1 MEEKTAVLQTDQSSS
16 SVALPPEKKKRKFR
30 KSWIMCWIGV
40 AIPLVGFLVFNGYP
54 VIVSLQAM
62 FSSMKFGKLE
72 TMKWNNVANF
82 KMLVGYAKL
91 IASIKVTLILAC
103 AQFVSLGIALLMAA
117 FLSQNVKGTRVFQT
131 LYFVPYICST
141 VAISIM
147 WGNIFDLN
155 GVLNA
160 ILGTRIEWLNNLEN
174 PSTLTWA
181 IFISIVWQAP
191 GYGIVMYC
199 SAFKAISPSL
209 YEAADL
215 DGANAWHKFR
225 HITLPGISSITFFL
239 ILAGITAGLTTFD
252 AAKVLAPMSWDNFA
266 GPEDSGLTIMYYIY
280 NTGVKNAEM
289 GYASILSWMLF
300 VVMIIPSVFL
310 VKKRIL
316 SMEDN

>member
-1 MEEKTAVLQTDQSSS
+1 MEERTAVLQTDRTVSSAPS
-16 SVALPPEKKKRKFR
+16 PAKKKRKFR

-40 AIPLVGFLVFNGYP
+40 AIPLIGFLVFNGYP
-54 VIVSLQAM
+54 IIVSLQAM

-72 TMKWNNVANF
+72 TMKWNNFANF
-82 KMLVGYAKL
+82 TMLVGDTKL
-91 IASIKVTLILAC
+91 LTAIKVTIILAC
-103 AQFVSLGIALLMAA
+103 AQFVSLGIALLIAA
-117 FLSQNVKGTRVFQT
+117 FLSQNVKGSRVFQT

-160 ILGTRIEWLNNLEN
+160 LLGTHIQWLNNLEN
-174 PSTLTWA
+174 PSTLTVA
-181 IFISIVWQAP
+181 IFVTIVWQAP

-209 YEAADL
+209 YEAADI

-225 HITLPGISSITFFL
+225 SITMPGISSITFFL
-239 ILAGITAGLTTFD
+239 ILAGLTAGLTTFD
-252 AAKVLAPMSWDNFA
+252 AATVLAPMSWDNFA
-266 GPEDSGLTIMYYIY
+266 GPEDAGLTIMYYIY
-280 NTGVKNAEM
+280 NTGVKNGEM
-289 GYASILSWMLF
+289 GYASILSWLLF
-300 VVMIIPSVFL
+300 VVMMIPSVFL

-316 SMEDN
+316 SMEEN

>member
-1 MEEKTAVLQTDQSSS
+1 MEETTAVLQADQTVSS
-16 SVALPPEKKKRKFR
+16 AQPPKRKKLKFR

-54 VIVSLQAM
+54 IIVSLQAM

-72 TMKWNNVANF
+72 TMKWNNFANF
-82 KMLVGYAKL
+82 KMMVGDAKL
-91 IASIKVTLILAC
+91 LASIKVTLILAC

-147 WGNIFDLN
+147 WSNIFDLN

-160 ILGTRIEWLNNLEN
+160 ILGTQIKWLNNLEN

-215 DGANAWHKFR
+215 DGANAWHKFC

-266 GPEDSGLTIMYYIY
+266 GPEDAGLTIMYYIY
-280 NTGVKNAEM
+280 NMGVKNGEM
-289 GYASILSWMLF
+289 GYASILSWLLF
-300 VVMIIPSVFL
+300 VVMMIPSVFL

-316 SMEDN
+316 AMEDN

>member
-1 MEEKTAVLQTDQSSS
+1 M
-16 SVALPPEKKKRKFR
+16 
-30 KSWIMCWIGV
+30 
-40 AIPLVGFLVFNGYP
+40 
-54 VIVSLQAM
+54 
-62 FSSMKFGKLE
+62 
-72 TMKWNNVANF
+72 
-82 KMLVGYAKL
+82 
-91 IASIKVTLILAC
+91 
-103 AQFVSLGIALLMAA
+103 
-117 FLSQNVKGTRVFQT
+117 
-131 LYFVPYICST
+131 
-141 VAISIM
+141 
-147 WGNIFDLN
+147 
-155 GVLNA
+155 NA
-160 ILGTRIEWLNNLEN
+160 ILGTHIKWLNNLEN

-266 GPEDSGLTIMYYIY
+266 GPEDAGLTIMYYIY

-289 GYASILSWMLF
+289 GYASILSWLLF
-300 VVMIIPSVFL
+300 VVMMIPSVFL

-316 SMEDN
+316 AMEDN

>member
-1 MEEKTAVLQTDQSSS
+1 MEEKSAVLQTEQPSS
-16 SVALPPEKKKRKFR
+16 SVALPPEQKKRKFR

-54 VIVSLQAM
+54 IIVSLQAM
-62 FSSMKFGKLE
+62 FSSMKFGKLD
-72 TMKWNNVANF
+72 TMKWNNFANF
-82 KMLVGYAKL
+82 KMMVGDAKL
-91 IASIKVTLILAC
+91 LASVKVTLILAC
-103 AQFVSLGIALLMAA
+103 AQFVSLGIALVMAA
-117 FLSQNVKGTRVFQT
+117 FLSQNVKGTRIFQT

-160 ILGTRIEWLNNLEN
+160 ILGTHIKWLNNLEN

-199 SAFKAISPSL
+199 SAFKSISPSL
-209 YEAADL
+209 YEAADH

-225 HITLPGISSITFFL
+225 DRKSTRLSIH
-239 ILAGITAGLTTFD
+239 
-252 AAKVLAPMSWDNFA
+252 
-266 GPEDSGLTIMYYIY
+266 
-280 NTGVKNAEM
+280 
-289 GYASILSWMLF
+289 
-300 VVMIIPSVFL
+300 
-310 VKKRIL
+310 
-316 SMEDN
+316 

>member
-1 MEEKTAVLQTDQSSS
+1 MEEKSAVLQTEQPSS
-16 SVALPPEKKKRKFR
+16 SVALPPEQKKRKFR

-54 VIVSLQAM
+54 IIVSLQAM

-72 TMKWNNVANF
+72 TMKWNNFANF
-82 KMLVGYAKL
+82 KMMIGDAKL
-91 IASIKVTLILAC
+91 LASIKVTLILAC

-160 ILGTRIEWLNNLEN
+160 LLGTHIKWLNNIEN

-225 HITLPGISSITFFL
+225 HITLPGIASITFFL

-266 GPEDSGLTIMYYIY
+266 GPEDAGLTIMYYIY

-300 VVMIIPSVFL
+300 VVMMIPSVFL

>member
-1 MEEKTAVLQTDQSSS
+1 MEEKTAVLQTEQSSS
-16 SVALPPEKKKRKFR
+16 SVQTPPEQKKRKFR

-54 VIVSLQAM
+54 IIVSLQAM
-62 FSSMKFGKLE
+62 FSSMKFGKLD
-72 TMKWNNVANF
+72 TMKWNNFANF
-82 KMLVGYAKL
+82 KMLVGDTKL
-91 IASIKVTLILAC
+91 LTSIKVTLILAC
-103 AQFVSLGIALLMAA
+103 TQFVSLGIALLMAA

-141 VAISIM
+141 VAVSIM

-160 ILGTRIEWLNNLEN
+160 ILGTRIQWLNNLEN

-181 IFISIVWQAP
+181 IFITVVWQAP

-225 HITLPGISSITFFL
+225 HITLPGISSITYFL
-239 ILAGITAGLTTFD
+239 ILAGITAGLTMFD
-252 AAKVLAPMSWDNFA
+252 AATVLAPMSWDNFA
-266 GPEDSGLTIMYYIY
+266 GPEDAGLTIMYYIY

-300 VVMIIPSVFL
+300 IVMMIPSVFL

-316 SMEDN
+316 SVEDN